1 MINYIIQILFN
12 LSLTLII
19 ETIVALLLK
28 VRNKND
34 LLNVLI
40 VNYITNPIINISMII
55 IMYFIK
61 SNIIINSFI
70 FIFELLVVYYE
81 YVFYKKRFIYNR
93 INLLLFSFIL
103 NLISFLSGYVIL
115 FVVNYFIK

>member
-40 VNYITNPIINISMII
+40 VNYITNPIINILMII
-55 IMYFIK
+55 IMCFIK
-61 SNIIINSFI
+61 SNIIINSLL

-81 YVFYKKRFIYNR
+81 YVFYKKRLIYNK

-103 NLISFLSGYVIL
+103 NVCSFLSGYVIL
-115 FVVNYFIK
+115 FIVNYFD